1 VERKGGHG
9 GDQARFKGG
18 GGGIVTGEVDG
29 SGLAQRARWRRRR
42 GGGVRPRPAG
52 GTGSGAAATGGRR
65 RWPSATV
72 EAGEGGEGLMCGVWA
87 TVPVGW
93 VTPMSKIV

>member
-1 VERKGGHG
+1 VNDGGAKRGGGHG

-42 GGGVRPRPAG
+42 GGGPATEPQCRPAG
-52 GTGSGAAATGGRR
+52 SNDL
-65 RWPSATV
+65 
-72 EAGEGGEGLMCGVWA
+72 EFLF
-87 TVPVGW
+87 
-93 VTPMSKIV
+93 KI

>member
-1 VERKGGHG
+1 VNDGGAKRGGHG

-42 GGGVRPRPAG
+42 GGGVRPPSHSAGRPG
-52 GTGSGAAATGGRR
+52 QMILNSY
-65 RWPSATV
+65 
-72 EAGEGGEGLMCGVWA
+72 
-87 TVPVGW
+87 
-93 VTPMSKIV
+93 SKFKWFK